1 MLLHFLAHD
10 YCTIIL
16 DANALRVLFMNV
28 FGKKKKMI
36 SPGRS
41 TVPEAAISRRQL
53 TMPNSPLNA
62 LNQSM
67 ATATSDTPAGRAKT
81 VRMKAM
87 PRRG

>member
-28 FGKKKKMI
+28 FWKKKKII

-41 TVPEAAISRRQL
+41 TVTEAAISRRQS
-53 TMPNSPLNA
+53 TMSNSPLKA
-62 LNQSM
+62 QDQSM
-67 ATATSDTPAGRAKT
+67 ADATSDTPAGRAKT
-81 VRMKAM
+81 GRMKAM